1 MCKINKNMC
10 KLRKGLLFSENM
22 CIINMIYYFYILFVK
37 LLRIGQAQPKK
48 YNISTPSAPKR
59 RFEI

>member
-22 CIINMIYYFYILFVK
+22 CIINLIYCFLYTFCETIEN
-37 LLRIGQAQPKK
+37 RTGEAQKV
-48 YNISTPSAPKR
+48 
-59 RFEI
+59 